1 MYKSK
6 CFLCGQIETT
16 FDEDLKGGD
25 QEVKI
30 KLVCS
35 RSGFLNKR
43 QRIIEEEVLLT

>member
-25 QEVKI
+25 QKVK
-30 KLVCS
+30 K
-35 RSGFLNKR
+35 NKNLFVA
-43 QRIIEEEVLLT
+43 EAVF